1 MMMIIMDTCKMLSL
15 TETMLLHDRL
25 HYVPDAAS
33 ADDAVAPLLGQVHHG
48 GAQPRLLAVT
58 ESSAIKDE
66 LETVMEAGEL
76 LHRQSACVVA
86 QIGGGQRQG
95 AVA

>member
-1 MMMIIMDTCKMLSL
+1 MMIIVDTCKMLSL

-33 ADDAVAPLLGQVHHG
+33 ADDAVTPLLGQVHHG

-58 ESSAIKDE
+58 ESSSVKDQ
-66 LETVMEAGEL
+66 LKTIVKTGEL
-76 LHRQSACVVA
+76 FH
-86 QIGGGQRQG
+86 RQG
-95 AVA
+95 ARVVTQVSRGQR